1 MKQLV
6 SWLTTAVLY
15 FSLATVLAQAVALTA
30 LWSRGALDRDRLY
43 RVVAALHGLDV
54 VTMHARIASR
64 KSAVDQE
71 QTPLEDRLADQELRR
86 LDLDLRDLAV
96 RQGWQDMQHLET
108 TVRDQWHT
116 LQTTKSVF
124 DTQLKDL
131 AEAQQSTA
139 RRELQ
144 RTIEAMRP
152 NQAKDQLLKMLEDH
166 AMDDV
171 VAIVTAMP
179 ADKRK
184 KLIAEFKAGTDAE
197 QLYEILK
204 NIRAGEP
211 VASQVQD
218 MRDALQQLS
227 PSLPDGSR

>member
-1 MKQLV
+1 MKQIF
-6 SWLTTAVLY
+6 SWLTTAALY
-15 FSLATVLAQAVALTA
+15 FSLATVLAQAAALTA
-30 LWSRGALDRDRLY
+30 LWARGALDRDRLY

-54 VTMHARIASR
+54 VTMHARIAAR
-64 KSAVDQE
+64 KSAVNEE
-71 QTPLEDRLADQELRR
+71 QTPLADRLADQELSS

-96 RQGWQDMQHLET
+96 REGRQDLQDLEA
-108 TVRDQWHT
+108 TVRDQWLA
-116 LQTTKSVF
+116 LQTTKSAF

-131 AEAQQSTA
+131 AEEQQSTA

-152 NQAKDQLLKMLEDH
+152 NQAKDQLLKMLGDH
-166 AMDDV
+166 AMGDV

-179 ADKRK
+179 VDKRK
-184 KLIAEFKAGTDAE
+184 KIIAEFKAGTDAE
-197 QLYEILK
+197 QLHEILK

-211 VASQVQD
+211 VVSQVQD

-227 PSLPDGSR
+227 PSPER

>member
-1 MKQLV
+1 MKQLF
-6 SWLTTAVLY
+6 SWLSTAVLY
-15 FSLATVLAQAVALTA
+15 FCLATVLAQTVALAA
-30 LWSRGALDRDRLY
+30 LWARGALDRDRLY
-43 RVVAALHGLDV
+43 RVVAALHGVDV
-54 VTMHARIASR
+54 VTMHARIAAR
-64 KSAVDQE
+64 KSAVEDE
-71 QTPLEDRLADQELRR
+71 QTSLEDRLVDQELHS
-86 LDLDLRDLAV
+86 LDLDLRTQAV
-96 RQGWQDMQHLET
+96 RQGWQDMQRLET
-108 TVRDQWHT
+108 TVHDQWLA
-116 LQTTKSVF
+116 LQTTKAAF
-124 DTQLKDL
+124 DTQLQDL
-131 AEAQQSTA
+131 AEEQQTTA

-179 ADKRK
+179 LDKRK
-184 KLIAEFKAGTDAE
+184 KLVAEFKAGTDAE

-218 MRDALQQLS
+218 MRDTLQQLS
-227 PSLPDGSR
+227 PSP